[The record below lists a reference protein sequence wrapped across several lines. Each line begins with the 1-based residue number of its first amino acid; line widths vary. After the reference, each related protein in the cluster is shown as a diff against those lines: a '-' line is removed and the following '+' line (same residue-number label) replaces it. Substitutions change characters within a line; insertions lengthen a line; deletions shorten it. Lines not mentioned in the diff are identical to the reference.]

1 MGNNDLFGFKINNEI
16 EKNQIENTYDFE
28 TNNSNNNN
36 KEDLLSNK
44 EFYQYYIIS
53 LANLINKNVILLGD
67 SKIGKTKLFN
77 LIIGNNEN
85 NNNNEIHSQQNFAY
99 FEEKI
104 LNINGLEINI
114 NLWDTPGGEKHNE
127 ANKHFIKDCII
138 SYLCFHFKSKKSFEN
153 VKNYY
158 FKLVKQINGK
168 NAFIVLVGIKN
179 KIIEEDDDD
188 NDDEDENN
196 ISIDIIKNFA
206 ESKNILY
213 YIVSLD
219 DNNSANYFFYDS
231 IKQYSLYK
239 AKNNYNFKIK

>member
-1 MGNNDLFGFKINNEI
+1 MGINNLFGFKIKNEN
-16 EKNQIENTYDFE
+16 EQNQIENTYDFD
-28 TNNSNNNN
+28 TNNSSNKN

-85 NNNNEIHSQQNFAY
+85 NNNNNNEINSQQKFAY
-99 FEEKI
+99 FEEKC

-127 ANKHFIKDCII
+127 TNKHFIKDCII
-138 SYLCFHFKSKKSFEN
+138 SYLCFHFKFKKSFEN
-153 VKNYY
+153 IKNYY
-158 FKLVKQINGK
+158 INLVKEINGK
-168 NAFIVLVGIKN
+168 NSFIVLVGIKN
-179 KIIEEDDDD
+179 KIIEEDDDEEGD
-188 NDDEDENN
+188 N

-219 DNNSANYFFYDS
+219 DINSANYFFYDS

-239 AKNNYNFKIK
+239 AKNNFKNK

>member
-1 MGNNDLFGFKINNEI
+1 MGINDLFGFKINNEI

-28 TNNSNNNN
+28 TNNSNNKN

-85 NNNNEIHSQQNFAY
+85 NINPVNSEQNYAY
-99 FEEKI
+99 FEEK
-104 LNINGLEINI
+104 LLKMNGFEINI
-114 NLWDTPGGEKHNE
+114 NIWDTPGGEQHRE

-138 SYLCFHFKSKKSFEN
+138 SFLCFHFKMKKSFESI
-153 VKNYY
+153 KNYY
-158 FKLVKQINGK
+158 MDLVKEINGK
-168 NAFIVLVGIKN
+168 NTFIVLLGIKN
-179 KIIEEDDDD
+179 KIFE
-188 NDDEDENN
+188 DEDEEDGNN
-196 ISIDIIKNFA
+196 ISINLIKNFA
-206 ESKNILY
+206 EKNNILY
-213 YIVSLD
+213 YIVSLE
-219 DNNSANYFFYDS
+219 DNNSVNYFFYDS

-239 AKNNYNFKIK
+239 AMLNFKNK

>member
-1 MGNNDLFGFKINNEI
+1 MGINDLFGFKINNEI

-85 NNNNEIHSQQNFAY
+85 TNNNNENHSQQNFAY

-114 NLWDTPGGEKHNE
+114 NLWDTPGGEKHYE

-138 SYLCFHFKSKKSFEN
+138 SYLCFHFKMKKSFEN
-153 VKNYY
+153 IVNYY
-158 FKLVKQINGK
+158 MNLVKEINGR
-168 NAFIVLVGIKN
+168 NTFIVLLGIKN
-179 KIIEEDDDD
+179 KIFE
-188 NDDEDENN
+188 DEDEEDGNN
-196 ISIDIIKNFA
+196 IPINLIKNFA
-206 ESKNILY
+206 EKNNILY
-213 YIVSLD
+213 YIVSLE
-219 DNNSANYFFYDS
+219 DNNSVNYFFYDS

-239 AKNNYNFKIK
+239 AKNSFKNK